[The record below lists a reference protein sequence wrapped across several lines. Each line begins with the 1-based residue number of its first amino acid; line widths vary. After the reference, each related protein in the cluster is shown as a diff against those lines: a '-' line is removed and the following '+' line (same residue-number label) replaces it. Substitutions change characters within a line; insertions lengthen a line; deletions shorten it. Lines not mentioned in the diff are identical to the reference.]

1 MSLQNLIDKPT
12 ELLKYI
18 THIIDSELLELDKSH
33 IWTPDNISKQMASYL
48 YKDGDLLEPAV
59 GKGNLLSYV
68 DVDKYNCIDV
78 FDINRPYLDECISN
92 EHIYKYCADFLK
104 TDISKMYKNI
114 IMNPP
119 YIKLQDLSQQ
129 YRQFIKTKWDILNNG
144 NIDIYFAF
152 IIKCIEH
159 LHNDGIM
166 VSITPNSYIYN
177 KSAHKLRKYLIDNRY
192 IQQIIDFKD
201 MKVFPQVSVYC
212 CITIFSKTKKQ
223 TFIYNDVT
231 YDYNNVCKHS
241 YNIFT
246 VPKKTNTLTI
256 GDVCE
261 ISNGIATLRDK
272 IYIHSEKLYDEEC
285 WKIIVTPKKDKWIIF
300 PYNETGVL
308 IKEDVFKNNNP
319 MTYAY
324 LQNHATELN
333 KRDKGKKSMSCGMH
347 MVEHNPSNNM

>member
-18 THIIDSELLELDKSH
+18 THKSH
-33 IWTPDNISKQMASYL
+33 IWTPNNISKQMASYL

-177 KSAHKLRKYLIDNRY
+177 KSAHKLRKYLIGNRY

-201 MKVFPQVSVYC
+201 LKVFPQVSVYC